1 MGTCGYI
8 VLGANI
14 PPLSHPH
21 PSPPTTHL
29 HGLPSQTNFAKWV
42 MAATMTTMHD
52 DDADE
57 YDELSSTFADE
68 MSIPKTIRK
77 RLLYNPGRK
86 GRFVVG

>member
-1 MGTCGYI
+1 MWVHVGTLFWGQTSLPFATLI
-8 VLGANI
+8 L
-14 PPLSHPH
+14 PP
-21 PSPPTTHL
+21 PPHL

>member
-1 MGTCGYI
+1 MAGKCEPTYHPLC
-8 VLGANI
+8 I
-14 PPLSHPH
+14 PS
-21 PSPPTTHL
+21 
-29 HGLPSQTNFAKWV
+29 PSQTNFAKLV